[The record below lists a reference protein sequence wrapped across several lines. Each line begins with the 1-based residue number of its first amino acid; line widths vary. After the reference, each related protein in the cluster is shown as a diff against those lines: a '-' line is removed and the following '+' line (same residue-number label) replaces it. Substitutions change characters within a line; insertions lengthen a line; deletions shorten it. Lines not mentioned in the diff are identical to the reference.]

1 MQIIYNF
8 ASKKEIMTTA
18 DFFIELVSQFDA
30 QLPFVAYRKPK
41 MTTVKA
47 LLQDT
52 DELHTVTDYTESG
65 FVMAPFD
72 DRKTTILIPTAISK
86 VISMT
91 FLPTD
96 KSVNTIVIGLEN
108 KISEENKHVD
118 LVQKGIDT
126 IGEETFKK
134 VVLSRAETVET
145 SEDPIELFQK
155 ILATYPTA
163 FVYCW
168 YHPKVGMW
176 LGATPET
183 LLKIENKR
191 FKTMALAGTQEYKG
205 TLEAKWTAK
214 EYEEQQFVTDYII
227 ENFKSSASRISVS
240 DTKTVQAG
248 NLLHLQTEIS
258 GILNSENLKTI
269 LDKLHPTP
277 AVCGVPRET
286 SKAFILKEELYDRAF
301 YSGFLGELNIKEK
314 TSRNTNRRNVENNA
328 YAAIK
333 TVSNL
338 FVNLRCMQWQNG
350 EVILYLGGGITK
362 DSNAVA
368 EWEETVAKAKVMKKV
383 L

>member
-1 MQIIYNF
+1 
-8 ASKKEIMTTA
+8 MTTT
-18 DFFIELVSQFDA
+18 DFFTALTSQLEA

-47 LLQDT
+47 LLQNT
-52 DELHTVTDYTESG
+52 DELHTITDYTESG

-72 DRKTTILIPTAISK
+72 DRELSILIPSDISK
-86 VISMT
+86 TIEIEFSSSSNHISSTVISSE
-91 FLPTD
+91 F
-96 KSVNTIVIGLEN
+96 
-108 KISEENKHVD
+108 KISEKNAHVN

-126 IGEETFKK
+126 IGEDTFKK
-134 VVLSRAETVET
+134 VVLSREEVVET
-145 SEDPIELFQK
+145 SEDPLVLFQK
-155 ILATYPTA
+155 ILETYPTA

-183 LLKIENKR
+183 LLKTENKR

-205 TLEAKWTAK
+205 TLDVKWTSK

-227 ENFKSSASRISVS
+227 ANFKSEASRISVS
-240 DTKTVQAG
+240 DTKTVKAG

-258 GILNSENLKTI
+258 GILTTKNLKSV

-277 AVCGVPRET
+277 AVCGVPRAA
-286 SKAFILKEELYDRAF
+286 SKAFILKEELYNRAF

-338 FVNLRCMQWQNG
+338 FVNLRCMQWQDD
-350 EVILYLGGGITK
+350 EVTLYLGGGITK

>member
-1 MQIIYNF
+1 
-8 ASKKEIMTTA
+8 MTTA

-96 KSVNTIVIGLEN
+96 KSVNTTAIGLEN
-108 KISEENKHVD
+108 KISEDNKHVE

-134 VVLSRAETVET
+134 VVLSREETVET

-205 TLEAKWTAK
+205 TLEVEWTAK

-227 ENFKSSASRISVS
+227 ENFKSAASRISVS

-350 EVILYLGGGITK
+350 EVTLYLGGGITK

-383 L
+383 LQ